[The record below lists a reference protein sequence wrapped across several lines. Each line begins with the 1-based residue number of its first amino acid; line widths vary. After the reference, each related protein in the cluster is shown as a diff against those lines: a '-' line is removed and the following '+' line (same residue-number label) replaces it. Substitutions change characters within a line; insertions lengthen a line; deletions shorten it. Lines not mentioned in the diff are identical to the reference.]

1 MLQYPVINPIAV
13 SVGPLKIHWYGIMYL
28 IGFASAWWL
37 CNRRARRSHGAW
49 TSEQVADLI
58 FYVAIGLVIG
68 GRVGYMLFYD
78 WSGLMAKPLSLFMV
92 WQGGM
97 SFHGGCLGGIVGAW
111 LFSRREKKTLFQ
123 VIDFYIPMVP
133 IGLGAGRLGN
143 FINDELWGRVTN
155 VPWAMVFPSG
165 GPLARHPSQIY
176 EFLLEGVLL
185 FVILYTY
192 SMKKRPSGAVSGWF
206 LVLYASFRFFVEFF
220 RQPDAP
226 IGFVAFGLTRGQELC
241 IPMFVL
247 GLFVLFLAYRKPFKK
262 EK

>member
-1 MLQYPVINPIAV
+1 MLQYPAINPIAV
-13 SVGPLKIHWYGIMYL
+13 SLGPLKIHWYGIMYL
-28 IGFASAWWL
+28 IGFAAAWWL
-37 CNRRARRSHGAW
+37 CSRRARRSNGAW
-49 TSEQVADLI
+49 TSEQVSDLI

-111 LFSRREKKTLFQ
+111 LFSRREKKQLFQ
-123 VIDFYIPMVP
+123 VTDFYIPMVP

-143 FINDELWGRVTN
+143 FINDELWGRVSH

-185 FVILYTY
+185 FLILYIY
-192 SMKKRPSGAVSGWF
+192 SMKKRPLGAVSGWF
-206 LVLYASFRFFVEFF
+206 LVLYAGFRFFVEFF

-226 IGFVAFGLTRGQELC
+226 IGFVSFGLTRGQELC
-241 IPMFVL
+241 IPMFIL
-247 GLFVLFLAYRKPFKK
+247 GLIVLFLAYRQPFKQ